1 MAIICPLNTQVDRVI
16 KYCTGQIPGEII
28 SLYIAEK
35 VVNSDEQ
42 VRDLYP
48 VE

>member
-1 MAIICPLNTQVDRVI
+1 MPLNTQVDRVN
-16 KYCTGQIPGEII
+16 KVCLEQIPGETV
-28 SLYIAEK
+28 SLYSADK

-48 VE
+48 VD